1 MEQQFALT
9 LPLLK
14 SSSLLDNATK
24 TESILTLLSL
34 NYNTTDNDNI
44 QNDQHMIIQGKHGAF
59 LENQILGDII
69 ATTNNNTITTNT
81 TFINNTI

>member
-14 SSSLLDNATK
+14 LSPLLDNATK

-44 QNDQHMIIQGKHGAF
+44 QNDQHMII
-59 LENQILGDII
+59 
-69 ATTNNNTITTNT
+69 
-81 TFINNTI
+81 